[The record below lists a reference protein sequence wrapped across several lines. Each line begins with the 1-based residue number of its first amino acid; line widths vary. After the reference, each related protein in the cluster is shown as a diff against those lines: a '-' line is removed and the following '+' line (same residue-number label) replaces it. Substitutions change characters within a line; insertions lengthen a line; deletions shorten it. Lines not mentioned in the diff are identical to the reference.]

1 MKVRPTG
8 VIPPMTT
15 PFARDGEEA
24 QQPAIRTALEG
35 LGALGG
41 RRVEAAE

>member
-1 MKVRPTG
+1 MPEAS
-8 VIPPMTT
+8 I
-15 PFARDGEEA
+15 A
-24 QQPAIRTALEG
+24 QQAAIRAALEG